1 VFENRRG
8 LYLSINKHSMADRQ
22 PTVDETTR
30 LLTGGSSIPE
40 LTTARH
46 PKRTVW
52 LMSLLILFSAGAG
65 SLVSVPQTRLLED
78 VLCHRYYQDPYGP
91 STPIDESLCKNAVIQ
106 SELAYIMGLSDT
118 VDAITGRLFWCL
130 VELELT
136 CFPGLI
142 VVLPYG
148 VLADR

>member
-1 VFENRRG
+1 
-8 LYLSINKHSMADRQ
+8 MADGQ

-30 LLTGGSSIPE
+30 LLTGGSSVPE
-40 LTTARH
+40 LTTARHTH

-52 LMSLLILFSAGAG
+52 LMSLLILFLAG
-65 SLVSVPQTRLLED
+65 SGSLLSVPQTRLLED

-91 STPIDESLCKNAVIQ
+91 STPIDEHLCKNAVIQ

-118 VDAITGRLFWCL
+118 VDAITGTLFWVL
-130 VELELT
+130 RAVLWSSWNLLAS
-136 CFPGLI
+136 PGLI